1 MCLILTFASP
11 VPSARLY
18 SALFLGCVHSALIYT
33 RTSVKLNVSFCIP
46 KAENI
51 LLLEAAV
58 RIYCCISSAMLLVL
72 QRKLFDPHRQRA
84 TERLHFFLTV
94 FFHVS
99 VQFNT
104 SSMTINASAA
114 RTNIFTYMVINSPYF
129 TDH

>member
-11 VPSARLY
+11 VPSARFY

-46 KAENI
+46 KSENI
-51 LLLEAAV
+51 LLLEAAL
-58 RIYCCISSAMLLVL
+58 RIFCCISSAMLLVL

-84 TERLHFFLTV
+84 TERSISLTV